1 MLLWTTNVGLYP
13 KATKRRN
20 CRENILQKLFPPRA
34 HAYRN
39 PKFEEHHQTGHQ
51 LPGLNKCEEEKMF
64 TTYATLYCFSRL
76 LCKQ

>member
-1 MLLWTTNVGLYP
+1 MDDE
-13 KATKRRN
+13 
-20 CRENILQKLFPPRA
+20 CRALPDSNQEEKLQGKYSAKVVSTPA

-39 PKFEEHHQTGHQ
+39 PKFEEHHQAGHQ